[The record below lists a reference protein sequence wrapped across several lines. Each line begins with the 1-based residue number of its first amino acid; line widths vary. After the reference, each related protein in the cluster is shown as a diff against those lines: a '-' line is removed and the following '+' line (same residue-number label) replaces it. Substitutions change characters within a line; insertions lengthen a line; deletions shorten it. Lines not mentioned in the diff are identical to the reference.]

1 MSNEFRSELHIVCP
15 GFRILCYKVY
25 TMSKGAHEVC
35 EGTFLLALPASLMMM
50 LCDRFIF

>member
-1 MSNEFRSELHIVCP
+1 MNSDQSCTSFVLA
-15 GFRILCYKVY
+15 FRILCYKVY